1 MANEHDTHSTGTEVP
16 DSAGHADVFPPF
28 DTTHFSSQLLWL
40 VITFGAL
47 YLLMSKIALPRVKGI
62 LDNRQNKISGDLD
75 KATAMQKQAVEAG
88 KAYERTLADAK
99 GKAQA
104 LGQETAA
111 QLAAETETK
120 RKALDADLNAKIA
133 AAEAQIVD
141 TKARAMGN
149 VDEIAR
155 EAAAAIVQHL
165 TGQTPDAG
173 AIASAVAAAKS

>member
-1 MANEHDTHSTGTEVP
+1 MTLALVVPAVRALAADLAAVKQRVEARQSEVAALKTSGAIGENNRGLLEARGGGGNSAKVIADETSDRAMLYAEAAKRTGV
-16 DSAGHADVFPPF
+16 SAE
-28 DTTHFSSQLLWL
+28 
-40 VITFGAL
+40 
-47 YLLMSKIALPRVKGI
+47 
-62 LDNRQNKISGDLD
+62 
-75 KATAMQKQAVEAG
+75 EAG

-155 EAAAAIVQHL
+155 DAAAAIVQHL